1 MNYSEEDLA
10 TLTDEERRAILDDD
24 GAAEENR
31 KALAAIANG
40 GDDDDDDDEDDED
53 GDDTA
58 NDGDDG
64 TANAAADD
72 APNPGVKEE
81 EAPEE
86 TEKRETFRPQ
96 YVAQVPADFAEKLS
110 SIDSEIDELATKFKS
125 GDIEFDEFQLE
136 NRKLENQRLELHN
149 AKTKAEISQEM
160 SQQTAV
166 QEWKFTIN
174 KFMKDEAKAG
184 GIDYAKDQAKLKDFD
199 QFVKVLGA
207 DPENENRD
215 PEWFLIEANKRV
227 KALHGLA
234 VAPVKAEQ
242 KQANRKAS
250 VDNLHKSLAQVPGG
264 DGPGDVGDEFA
275 NIDKLSGDKLEAAIA
290 AMSPAQR
297 ERYMNGS

>member
-10 TLTDEERRAILDDD
+10 TLTAEERAVILEDD
-24 GAAEENR
+24 GAAEANR
-31 KALAAIANG
+31 KALAAIADG
-40 GDDDDDDDEDDED
+40 GDDDDEDDD
-53 GDDTA
+53 DADNDTA
-58 NDGDDG
+58 SNDDS
-64 TANAAADD
+64 AAADD
-72 APNPGVKEE
+72 AARDVPAAASGQQEE
-81 EAPEE
+81 EIA
-86 TEKRETFRPQ
+86 EKRETFRPQ
-96 YVAQVPADFAEKLS
+96 YVAQVPADFAEKLAG
-110 SIDSEIDELATKFKS
+110 IDSEIDSLANKFKS

-174 KFMKDEAKAG
+174 KFMKDEAKVG

-199 QFVKVLGA
+199 QFVKILGA

-227 KALHGLA
+227 KALHGIA
-234 VAPVKAEQ
+234 VTAPAKPDAQ
-242 KQANRKAS
+242 KQASRKAP
-250 VDNLHKSLAQVPGG
+250 VDNLPKTLAQVPGG

-275 NIDKLSGDKLEAAIA
+275 HIDKLSGDKLEAAIA

-297 ERYMNGS
+297 ERYMTGS

>member
-10 TLTDEERRAILDDD
+10 TLTAEERAVILEDD
-24 GAAEENR
+24 GAAEANR
-31 KALAAIANG
+31 KALAAIADG
-40 GDDDDDDDEDDED
+40 GDDDEEDDDDTDN
-53 GDDTA
+53 DTA
-58 NDGDDG
+58 SNDDSAAVD
-64 TANAAADD
+64 NAARDVPA
-72 APNPGVKEE
+72 AASEQQEE
-81 EAPEE
+81 ESA
-86 TEKRETFRPQ
+86 EKRETFRPQ
-96 YVAQVPADFAEKLS
+96 YVAQVPADFAEKLAG
-110 SIDSEIDELATKFKS
+110 IDSEIDSLANKFKS

-199 QFVKVLGA
+199 QFVKILGA

-227 KALHGLA
+227 KALHGIA
-234 VAPVKAEQ
+234 VAQAKPDTQ
-242 KQANRKAS
+242 KQNSRKPPL
-250 VDNLHKSLAQVPGG
+250 DNLTKTLAQVPGG

-275 NIDKLSGDKLEAAIA
+275 NIDRLSGDKLEVAIA
-290 AMSPAQR
+290 AMSLAQR
-297 ERYMNGS
+297 ERYQNGS